1 MRLPLERFLPLVL
14 LALAGC
20 ARTASDR
27 LPGTLEWDRIAVL
40 AEVSEPV
47 IALEVKEGDA
57 VRQGQ
62 LLLRL
67 DPRRTDAELAAAAA
81 DADRLAANLDE
92 LRHGARIETI
102 DADRAQLARAESD
115 AANAQRVRDRA
126 AALRKQGLN
135 AQADLD
141 NAETSLRMARAAAR
155 AARAQLEELL
165 HGTRPEEIAQAE
177 AALAAARAQVDAL
190 KVKRARLDVRAPR
203 DGRVDALPYRLGDQP
218 AVGGTLVSLL
228 AGDAP
233 YARVYVPERLRA
245 GMQPGQRFRVHV
257 DGVAQ
262 PFDAVLRS
270 VRSDPAFTP
279 YYALSG
285 EDAGRLVYRAELV
298 LQGDAARALPAGLPC
313 HAERLGDA
321 RP

>member
-1 MRLPLERFLPLVL
+1 MRLPLERFLPLAL
-14 LALAGC
+14 LAVAAC
-20 ARTASDR
+20 AHTSADSM
-27 LPGTLEWDRIAVL
+27 PGTLEWDRIAVL

-47 IALEVKEGDA
+47 IALDVKEGDA
-57 VRQGQ
+57 VRRGQ

-67 DPRRTDAELAAAAA
+67 DPRRTDAELAAARA
-81 DADRLAANLDE
+81 DAARLAANLDE

-126 AALRKQGLN
+126 AALRQQGLN

-141 NAETSLRMARAAAR
+141 NAETSLRMARAVAR
-155 AARAQLEELL
+155 AARAQLDELL
-165 HGTRPEEIAQAE
+165 HGTRPEDIAQAE
-177 AALAAARAQVDAL
+177 AALAAARAQAEAL
-190 KVKRARLDVRAPR
+190 QVKRARLDVRAPR
-203 DGRVDALPYRLGDQP
+203 NGRVDALPYRLGDQP
-218 AVGGTLVSLL
+218 ATGGTLASLL

-245 GMQPGQRFRVHV
+245 GAQPGQHYRVHV

-313 HAERLGDA
+313 RAERVGDE